1 VAEDD
6 TDEKEAVDELEANVL
21 PLADRG
27 LYDTGWGI

>member
-1 VAEDD
+1 VVEDD
-6 TDEKEAVDELEANVL
+6 TDEKEAVDELEASVV